1 MRTRVVI
8 PVLDENGLKA
18 RIAEH
23 FGRAP
28 FYAVL
33 ALDENKKIE
42 NVKTVENN
50 GEHCGGHG
58 HMHENILDLQPNV
71 LIAYGMGPRG
81 LTNLQEAG
89 IEVLK
94 ANADTVKDVM
104 DSYRNGKLQKLS
116 EGCHQALH
124 HEHCT

>member
-1 MRTRVVI
+1 VKTKVVI
-8 PVLDENGLKA
+8 PVSDKNGLNSKLA
-18 RIAEH
+18 DH

-42 NVKTVENN
+42 SVETVENN

-58 HMHENILDLQPNV
+58 HMHENILDLQPSV
-71 LIAYGMGPRG
+71 VIAYGMGPRG
-81 LTNLQEAG
+81 LNGFQEAG
-89 IEVLK
+89 IAVLR

-104 DSYRNGKLQKLS
+104 DSYQNDKLQELT
-116 EGCHQALH
+116 EGCRQSRH
-124 HEHCT
+124 HGRC